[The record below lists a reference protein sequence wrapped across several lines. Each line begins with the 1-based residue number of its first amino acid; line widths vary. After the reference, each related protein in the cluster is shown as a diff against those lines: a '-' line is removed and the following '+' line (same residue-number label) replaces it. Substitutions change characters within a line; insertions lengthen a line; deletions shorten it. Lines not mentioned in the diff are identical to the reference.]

1 MLLGQTCHPLQ
12 CHFQVQDREVLALL
26 AWTGKGIVY
35 FVKQEEE
42 TIVVRIGKGS
52 SDKYLRLSL
61 VDSAN
66 VEHYY
71 RSTVCIT

>member
-12 CHFQVQDREVLALL
+12 CRFQVQDREVLALL

-66 VEHYY
+66 VERYY